1 PAGKVRAAGLTGT
14 GQVRA
19 AGLTAAGLTAAGLTG
34 PAPDAN
40 EFQGCVPD
48 PARILETRS
57 HLRVLGWRELFRA
70 GCYRSGMTEPDRLP
84 GDQAPLDAVDRAL
97 LRELIA
103 DPRLP
108 VIELAKRV
116 GVVRATAAA
125 RIDKLTRRGVIG
137 PGGIALDVTAL
148 GYPLTAYVGLQ
159 IRQGHGP
166 EVRAWLETF
175 PEVL

>member
-1 PAGKVRAAGLTGT
+1 
-14 GQVRA
+14 
-19 AGLTAAGLTAAGLTG
+19 
-34 PAPDAN
+34 
-40 EFQGCVPD
+40 
-48 PARILETRS
+48 
-57 HLRVLGWRELFRA
+57 
-70 GCYRSGMTEPDRLP
+70 MTEPDRLP
-84 GDQAPLDAVDRAL
+84 GDRAPLDAVDRAL

-116 GVVRATAAA
+116 GVVRATAAT

-166 EVRAWLETF
+166 EVRTWLETF
-175 PEVL
+175 PEVLEIHTTAGTVDLMCRIAARSSPEMQSTIDRILSQQAIVRSTTSIVLSTPMPYRVMPLLADRPAPSAREKNRKDRA